1 MLHKL
6 NTRHRGDCRAYTTAS
21 EWVDKMQPASLNHG
35 FQPRSGPDDELV
47 SRPTINWLVV
57 KVPRTAVLHIMQS
70 ISLSQLMTSSNG
82 CSAPSCKPP
91 TARPWGEGRLFSWR
105 EDIHTMLLFNS
116 YSHSKNLCVY
126 YSVTTFTMKPSTVLA
141 ILSLT
146 SATSAMFIPSTVYLT
161 PFPTLLSKQ
170 SKANRMD

>member
-1 MLHKL
+1 
-6 NTRHRGDCRAYTTAS
+6 
-21 EWVDKMQPASLNHG
+21 
-35 FQPRSGPDDELV
+35 
-47 SRPTINWLVV
+47 
-57 KVPRTAVLHIMQS
+57 
-70 ISLSQLMTSSNG
+70 
-82 CSAPSCKPP
+82 
-91 TARPWGEGRLFSWR
+91 
-105 EDIHTMLLFNS
+105 MLLFNS

-161 PFPTLLSKQ
+161 PFPTLLSKR